1 MSPTRWAAPL
11 LLLISLVGCPEP
23 VTSDAPSAG
32 GAGPGAA
39 VGGGTPGAGTK
50 SGDGMMGAPPTQAP
64 SAGGS
69 GAGAPGAIP
78 DADLEPKYSQ
88 DDLADGASISG
99 TLVCGDCKGSLLLR
113 VLPPPPDQGGSEEGI
128 VLITT
133 KSFDAV
139 GEFTIKVPKD
149 RPSVV
154 LQIVEDA
161 DGDGKPSAGERMGIP
176 VDGPVTVQ
184 SDVTGVT
191 LEVGVF
197 PQMGAIDGQGAQITT
212 PPEGVANPTA
222 PGTEGAAAGGEAPAG
237 GEGGDGGGS
246 PALPDGPTAEG
257 APPSNVEGDAPP
269 APE

>member
-1 MSPTRWAAPL
+1 MSRTRWAASL
-11 LLLISLVGCPEP
+11 LLLTSLVGCPEP

-32 GAGPGAA
+32 GAGPGGAG
-39 VGGGTPGAGTK
+39 VGGGQGAKT
-50 SGDGMMGAPPTQAP
+50 GDGMMGSPPTQAP
-64 SAGGS
+64 SAG

-78 DADLEPKYSQ
+78 DADLEPKFEQ
-88 DDLADGASISG
+88 AELADGATISG
-99 TLVCGDCKGSLLLR
+99 TLVCADCKGSLLVR
-113 VLPPPPDQGGSEEGI
+113 VLPPPPDQGGAEEGI

-133 KSFDAV
+133 KSFDAA
-139 GEFTIKVPKD
+139 GEFSIKVPKD

-184 SDVTGVT
+184 AEVTGVT

-197 PQMGAIDGQGAQITT
+197 PQMGAMDGQGSQINT
-212 PPEGVANPTA
+212 PPEGVPNPTP
-222 PGTEGAAAGGEAPAG
+222 PGAGGAGAGGEAPAG
-237 GEGGDGGGS
+237 GAGGDGGGV
-246 PALPDGPTAEG
+246 PALPDGPAAEG
-257 APPSNVEGDAPP
+257 APPVNAGGAAPP